1 MKKLIKQILALLWA
15 KRNFKFFQKRVL
27 INADLEKLQR
37 TIESLTFEKYI
48 PPIELNVPTNKK
60 ILIIAPH
67 PDDEVLGCGGYL
79 IRAKEKGCELYLV
92 SLTLG
97 SENESIQRQ
106 SELEAVMSELSI
118 DRHLSLNWRQNCIRE
133 ELSQSDSVEK
143 KIEEYNPD
151 QILIPFILDNHPDH
165 IDSNLVMT
173 KLNGNINCEVL
184 CYQVYSNILTNT
196 YLDIT
201 NIAEKKYSLMNNYKS
216 QVDNFD
222 FINWNRGLCA
232 WNSRHAK
239 NKEQKLIESYF
250 TIPIDDYIKVCK
262 NYFN

>member
-48 PPIELNVPTNKK
+48 QPIELNVPTNKK

-151 QILIPFILDNHPDH
+151 
-165 IDSNLVMT
+165 
-173 KLNGNINCEVL
+173 
-184 CYQVYSNILTNT
+184 
-196 YLDIT
+196 
-201 NIAEKKYSLMNNYKS
+201 
-216 QVDNFD
+216 
-222 FINWNRGLCA
+222 
-232 WNSRHAK
+232 
-239 NKEQKLIESYF
+239 
-250 TIPIDDYIKVCK
+250 
-262 NYFN
+262 